1 MGMGI
6 LAVVVAGQILMIA
19 ITTVRMAI
27 QVVVRMEEPP
37 AAPVAAVDAEA
48 EIRKF
53 EIWNLIIIISP
64 EHIPPDATGENIG
77 IFTQ

>member
-1 MGMGI
+1 
-6 LAVVVAGQILMIA
+6 LAVVVEGQILMIA

-37 AAPVAAVDAEA
+37 AAPVAVVDAEV

-53 EIWNLIIIISP
+53 EI
-64 EHIPPDATGENIG
+64 
-77 IFTQ
+77 